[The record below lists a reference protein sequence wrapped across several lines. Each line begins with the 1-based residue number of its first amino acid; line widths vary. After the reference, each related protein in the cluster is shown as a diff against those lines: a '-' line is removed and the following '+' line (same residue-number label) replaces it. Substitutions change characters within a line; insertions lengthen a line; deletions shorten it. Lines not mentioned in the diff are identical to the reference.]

1 MNLGVNLSFAIKRW
15 VEPEVWAELVSR
27 QLRLRLVQFTYDL
40 LDPWWPGSL
49 RNRMAARVRRA
60 TADWGLEIE
69 SAFSGFANYCFDG
82 LLHPEA
88 EGRSASLEWWKRA
101 FDVAA
106 AVGAKAS
113 GGPLGGM
120 SVRDATDPGR
130 RAERY
135 RDLLNAVEELTVA
148 AKEWG
153 LECLQIECT
162 PLVREIP
169 YTVEQSR
176 NFLSDLEGRCA
187 VPVKLLV
194 DVGHALYQPLY
205 GPNARM
211 PEWLHGLGRSIGAF
225 HLQNTDFQSDSHWGW
240 PDRRGLFD
248 VANFAREVTSAGLDD
263 VPAFLEIIYPF
274 ELADEKVLSNISSSV
289 LHCRRE
295 YAGEEV
301 EERQPA
307 LKAD

>member
-1 MNLGVNLSFAIKRW
+1 MNFGINLSFAIKRW

-27 QLRLRLVQFTYDL
+27 QLGLRLVQFTYDL
-40 LDPWWPGSL
+40 LDPWWPAST
-49 RNRMAARVRRA
+49 REAMAARVRRA
-60 TADWGLEIE
+60 STDWGLEIE
-69 SAFSGFANYCFDG
+69 SAFSGLANYCFDG

-120 SVRDATDPGR
+120 SATDAADPQR
-130 RAERY
+130 RAQRY
-135 RDLLNAVEELTVA
+135 RDLLDAVEELTVA
-148 AKEWG
+148 AKDAG
-153 LECLQIECT
+153 LERLQVECT
-162 PLVREIP
+162 PLAREIP

-176 NFLSDLEGRCA
+176 RFLSDLEGRCA

-194 DVGHALYQPLY
+194 DIGHALYQPLY
-205 GPNARM
+205 GASARM

-240 PDRRGLFD
+240 PDNRGFFD
-248 VANFAREVTSAGLDD
+248 VANFAREVKEARLDD

-274 ELADEKVLSNISSSV
+274 ELADEAVLGNITSSV

-295 YAGEEV
+295 YAQEQV
-301 EERQPA
+301 EEQQLA
-307 LKAD
+307 

>member
-1 MNLGVNLSFAIKRW
+1 MNFGINLSFAVKRW

-27 QLRLRLVQFTYDL
+27 RLGLHLVQFTYDL
-40 LDPWWPGSL
+40 LDPWWPASV
-49 RNRMAARVRRA
+49 RAPMAARIRKSA
-60 TADWGLEIE
+60 ADWGIEIE
-69 SAFSGFANYCFDG
+69 SAFSGLANYCFDG

-88 EGRSASLEWWKRA
+88 EGRGASLEWWKRA

-120 SVRDATDPGR
+120 SATDAADPQR
-130 RAERY
+130 RAQRY
-135 RDLLNAVEELTVA
+135 RYLLDAVAELTVA
-148 AKEWG
+148 AKASG
-153 LECLQIECT
+153 LERLQVECT
-162 PLVREIP
+162 PLSREVP

-176 NFLSDLEGRCA
+176 AFLSDLEGRCA

-205 GPNARM
+205 GPQARM
-211 PEWLHGLGRSIGAF
+211 PQWLQGLGYSIGAF

-248 VANFAREVTSAGLDD
+248 VANFAREVKAAELKD

-274 ELADEKVLSNISSSV
+274 ELADEAVLDSITTSV

-295 YAGEEV
+295 YSGELVAEQQLV
-301 EERQPA
+301 
-307 LKAD
+307 